1 MPHIYGRMMGMKAWS
16 EFKSF
21 WDQSKEHLEHPADSN
36 FLKQLNQSSESRVG
50 KTANFNFRFPPCP
63 FDGPLKNAKVVICL
77 ANPNYTGLG
86 DKCREIILRQR
97 TGEEPL
103 PQEWDRWYVPRLT
116 SKLKIEMNN
125 IRNVVSV
132 LNVCPYESVVMEG
145 PEKKIAAGLPSTW
158 AAQKFLREGLIPRAL
173 RGELHLIVLRK
184 HELWGITEGFES
196 EYIHVERGQERSGVM
211 STELGKRIRQWL
223 INQPQAV

>member
-1 MPHIYGRMMGMKAWS
+1 MLHICGRMMSMKAWS
-16 EFKSF
+16 EFQSF
-21 WDQSKEHLEHPADSN
+21 WDQSKEHLEHPADSK
-36 FLKQLNQSSESRVG
+36 FFKALKQPSESRVG
-50 KTANFNFRFPPCP
+50 KPANFNFRFPPCP

-77 ANPNYTGLG
+77 ANPNYKGLG
-86 DKCREIILRQR
+86 DNCREIILRQR

-103 PQEWDRWYVPRLT
+103 PREWDKWYAPRLT
-116 SKLKIEMNN
+116 SKLNIEMDN

-132 LNVCPYESVVMEG
+132 LNVCPYESAVMEG

-196 EYIHVERGQERSGVM
+196 ECIHVERGHERSGVM
-211 STELGKRIRQWL
+211 STELGKKIGEWL
-223 INQPQAV
+223 SNQPQAV